1 MSSAGAAT
9 LEPHLCFLEDKL
21 VAFEETVQSK
31 MVKPLEMIWPTLVE
45 PLERIFYHLNVVW
58 GIVEHLKSVKETPN
72 LRYVFEEVQVPYISL
87 SLWHFMLGASS

>member
-45 PLERIFYHLNVVW
+45 PLERILYCLNVVW
-58 GIVEHLKSVKETPN
+58 GIVEHLKSIKETPN
-72 LRYVFEEVQVPYISL
+72 LWSVFEEVQVPYVSL
-87 SLWHFMLGASS
+87 SIWHFMLGASS